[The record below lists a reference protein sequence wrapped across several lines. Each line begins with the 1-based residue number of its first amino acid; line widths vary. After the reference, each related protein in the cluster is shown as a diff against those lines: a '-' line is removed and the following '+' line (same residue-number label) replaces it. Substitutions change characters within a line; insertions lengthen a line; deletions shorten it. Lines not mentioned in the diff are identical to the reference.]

1 MNKHLSYTAIIYFLL
16 RATFIGI
23 SFSVLLEHSK
33 QDSWIV
39 ILLSYLIGII
49 PLLMVE
55 YIAKYESDKPF
66 VEKIKLL
73 FPKTNKLIILIML
86 IGFFFVTIINFCNL
100 ANLITSQ
107 FLSKTPN
114 IVILI
119 SFIIPIILLVSKDN
133 KIIARTSLILFY
145 IAICLFISCVL
156 GLITKFKFANFEPV
170 MTNPIASS
178 IYPYM
183 GFHVMP
189 LFLILFFPNK
199 DIIPSLKR
207 GYIISAITLFLTFIT
222 IIGIL
227 GVELCLIYQYPEFHI
242 LKRSY
247 EGILTVRLEN
257 IFAVQCI
264 FDIFIFCVVCL
275 KNCNYLLNI
284 HKGYKQGILSIVLV
298 IVSFF
303 LFKFNDITNNRDIYY
318 LSIAFPTF
326 FTFLLII
333 FSYKIFIKKR
343 MVKHPKL

>member
-1 MNKHLSYTAIIYFLL
+1 MNKQLSYTAVIYFLL
-16 RATFIGI
+16 RSTFIGI
-23 SFSVLLEHSK
+23 SFSLLLENSK
-33 QDSWIV
+33 QDSWLV
-39 ILLSYLIGII
+39 ILLSYIIGII
-49 PLLMVE
+49 PLLLVE
-55 YIAKYESDKPF
+55 YIAKYKSDKSF
-66 VEKIKLL
+66 VDKIKLI
-73 FPKTNKLIILIML
+73 FPKINKLIILIML
-86 IGFFFVTIINFCNL
+86 LGFFTIAIINFCNL

-119 SFIIPIILLVSKDN
+119 SFIIPIILLVCKDN

-145 IAICLFISCVL
+145 IGIFLFITCVI
-156 GLITKFKFANFEPV
+156 GLIFKFDFSNFQPV
-170 MTNPIASS
+170 LNNHVASY

-199 DIIPSLKR
+199 EIIPSLKK

-275 KNCNYLLNI
+275 KNCNHLLNI
-284 HKGYKQGILSIVLV
+284 HKGYKQSILSILLV
-298 IVSFF
+298 IISYF
-303 LFKFNDITNNRDIYY
+303 LFQTRNIANNNDVKY
-318 LSIAFPTF
+318 LGILFPSL
-326 FTFLLII
+326 FTFLIGI
-333 FSYKIFIKKR
+333 FALKIFIKKR
-343 MVKHPKL
+343 RNKPST

>member
-1 MNKHLSYTAIIYFLL
+1 MNKQLSYTAIIYFLL

-23 SFSVLLEHSK
+23 SFSILLEHSK

-39 ILLSYLIGII
+39 ILLSYLIGFI
-49 PLLMVE
+49 PLLLVE
-55 YIAKYESDKPF
+55 YIAKYESDKTF
-66 VEKIKLL
+66 VEKIKLI
-73 FPKTNKLIILIML
+73 FPKTNKLIICFML
-86 IGFFFVTIINFCNL
+86 VGFFFITIINFCNL

-119 SFIIPIILLVSKDN
+119 SFIIPIMLLVAKDN
-133 KIIARTSLILFY
+133 KIIARTSLMLFY
-145 IAICLFISCVL
+145 IALFLFITCVL
-156 GLITKFKFANFEPV
+156 GLITKFKLTNFQPV
-170 MTNPIASS
+170 MTNSITSS

-199 DIIPSLKR
+199 EIIPSLKK
-207 GYIISAITLFLTFIT
+207 GYIISSITLFLTFIT

-275 KNCNYLLNI
+275 KNCNHLLNI
-284 HKGYKQGILSIVLV
+284 HKGFKQTIIPIILV
-298 IVSFF
+298 ITSFF
-303 LFKFNDITNNRDIYY
+303 LFKSNNITNNDNINY
-318 LSIAFPTF
+318 LGIIFPTF
-326 FTFLLII
+326 FLFLIII
-333 FSYKIFIKKR
+333 FSLKIFIKKG
-343 MVKHPKL
+343 

>member
-1 MNKHLSYTAIIYFLL
+1 MNKQISYTSVVYFLL

-23 SFSVLLEHSK
+23 SFSLLIQTSK

-49 PLLMVE
+49 PLLLVE
-55 YIAKYESDKPF
+55 YIAKYKSDISF
-66 VEKIKLL
+66 IDKIKII
-73 FPKTNKLIILIML
+73 FPKINKLIIFIML
-86 IGFFFVTIINFCNL
+86 LGFFLMALINFCNL

-114 IVILI
+114 FVILI

-145 IAICLFISCVL
+145 IAIFLFITCVL
-156 GLITKFKFANFEPV
+156 GLITKFKFSNFEPV
-170 MTNPIASS
+170 MTNPITKS

-189 LFLILFFPNK
+189 LFLILFFPNNE
-199 DIIPSLKR
+199 IIPSLKK

-275 KNCNYLLNI
+275 KNCNHLLNV
-284 HKGYKQGILSIVLV
+284 HNGFKQSVLSVILLV
-298 IVSFF
+298 IAFF
-303 LFKFNDITNNRDIYY
+303 LFKFSDITNNSDTYY
-318 LSIAFPTF
+318 LGLAFPIF

-333 FSYKIFIKKR
+333 FSLKIFIKK
-343 MVKHPKL
+343 KDE

>member
-1 MNKHLSYTAIIYFLL
+1 MNKQLSYTSIIYFLL

-23 SFSVLLEHSK
+23 SFALLMQNSK

-39 ILLSYLIGII
+39 ILLSYIIGII
-49 PLLMVE
+49 PLLLVG
-55 YIAKYESDKPF
+55 YIAKYESNKPF
-66 VEKIKLL
+66 IDKIKLL
-73 FPKTNKLIILIML
+73 FPKSNKIIILIML
-86 IGFFFVTIINFCNL
+86 LGFFSMAIINFCNL

-114 IVILI
+114 IVILT

-145 IAICLFISCVL
+145 IAIFLFITCVL
-156 GLITKFKFANFEPV
+156 GLITKFKFSNFEPV
-170 MTNPIASS
+170 MTNPIAPS

-189 LFLILFFPNK
+189 LFLILFFPNNE
-199 DIIPSLKR
+199 IIPSLKK

-275 KNCNYLLNI
+275 KNCNHLLNI
-284 HKGYKQGILSIVLV
+284 HKGYKQSVLSIILV
-298 IVSFF
+298 IISFF
-303 LFKFNDITNNRDIYY
+303 LFKINDITNNQDTQ
-318 LSIAFPTF
+318 LLGIAFPTF
-326 FTFLLII
+326 FIFLLIV
-333 FSYKIFIKKR
+333 FSLKIFIKKR
-343 MVKHPKL
+343 TTNQSS